1 MTTGH
6 IRAETQDLR
15 EGDRSERVTAVR
27 STLTLGAL
35 AILLVLVAAACGGK
49 SASSP
54 TSTATVAQHAAAP
67 ARAAAVRRPLSK
79 RAYERKMQIL
89 GQKLA
94 HQLSA
99 IGARADS
106 TPAADAVA
114 LEDAIPAL
122 KAVAR
127 TLETI
132 VPPPRVRAEHEFLR
146 RSVLEY
152 ANELRGP
159 IARLRGGD
167 LNGLGDIYSL
177 PGARNMETASKKIQQ
192 MGYTIV
198 RTGSLRP
205 SRTPSRVTKSNGT
218 SN

>member
-1 MTTGH
+1 
-6 IRAETQDLR
+6 
-15 EGDRSERVTAVR
+15 
-27 STLTLGAL
+27 
-35 AILLVLVAAACGGK
+35 
-49 SASSP
+49 
-54 TSTATVAQHAAAP
+54 
-67 ARAAAVRRPLSK
+67 
-79 RAYERKMQIL
+79 MQAL

-114 LEDAIPAL
+114 LEAAIPAL

-127 TLETI
+127 TLGTI
-132 VPPPRVRAEHEFLR
+132 VPPARVRAQHEFLR
-146 RSVLEY
+146 RSVVEY

-159 IARLRGGD
+159 IARLRSGD

-177 PGARNMETASKKIQQ
+177 PGARNMEAASKKIQQ
-192 MGYTIV
+192 MGYMIV
-198 RTGSLRP
+198 RTGSLGP
-205 SRTPSRVTKSNGT
+205 SGTPSRVTKNKST